1 MVCKAV
7 IENSNKD
14 KISKKK
20 DLEHHPRKV
29 NEHLEQCDGSCEIVD
44 QDLVN
49 MDGLSLSLV
58 DNEETDKNAENA
70 GEELEKEGQCQP
82 EDFLEGTK
90 EVELESEVEKDKSDS
105 NSKYT
110 GQPNTIRLILK
121 RPETVNQIE
130 EEEEMR
136 STSSTELSTSNKIP
150 SSVRDDDNDDIYED
164 SATDFD

>member
-1 MVCKAV
+1 
-7 IENSNKD
+7 
-14 KISKKK
+14 
-20 DLEHHPRKV
+20 
-29 NEHLEQCDGSCEIVD
+29 
-44 QDLVN
+44 

-70 GEELEKEGQCQP
+70 GEELEKEGQYQP

-90 EVELESEVEKDKSDS
+90 EVEFESEVEKDKSDS